1 MHLWKRCNN
10 KFYFIKKKISIGNI
24 SVYPNNTLLEQIIRE
39 NLSLKNTYAHHVFT
53 KFLNCTTGNTYLIV
67 DINNYR
73 AINFYEKVEMVKL
86 DEYISKDEKKK
97 KSIFVYYKKNNMD
110 LN

>member
-1 MHLWKRCNN
+1 MYLWKRCNN
-10 KFYFIKKKISIGNI
+10 KFYINKKKINIGNI
-24 SVYPNNTLLEQIIRE
+24 SITSNNTLLDQIIRE
-39 NLSLKNTYAHHVFT
+39 NLSLKNTYAHHAFT

-73 AINFYEKVEMVKL
+73 AINFYEKVKMVKL
-86 DEYISKDEKKK
+86 DEYIPKDENKKK
-97 KSIFVYYKKNNMD
+97 LIFVYYKNYNMD